1 MQVDIQPVTTRRE
14 LKAFIK
20 LPWQLYDG
28 DPNWVPPLILDL
40 KKMLDRK
47 KNPFFLHSE
56 AEYFLARKNGEI
68 AGRIAAILNRNHNNA
83 HDEKTGFFGFFECI
97 DDTQVANALLD
108 AAKAWAKDRGMT
120 RLRGPANFSTNDTCG
135 LLIEGFDSP
144 PAILMT
150 YNPPYYLKLLADA
163 GFQKIKEL
171 YAYMFTHDMPIP
183 DRFKKFA
190 EKVMEDPTVSIR
202 GLDLKDF
209 KREVEIVKTIYND
222 AWQNN
227 WGFVPMTDEEFDHL
241 ASDLKPVVDPEIAFI
256 ARVNGEPAGF
266 SLALPDYNE
275 ILKDLNGRLLPF
287 GIFKLLWRKN
297 KIKRARVITLGVR
310 TKYQKKRGLAPA
322 FYYETYRRGT
332 NKGYEKGEFSWIL
345 EDNVLMNRALE
356 GLGAKLYKRYAFYEQ
371 EI

>member
-1 MQVDIQPVTTRRE
+1 LTIDIQPVKNKRD

-20 LPWQLYDG
+20 LPWKLYRD
-28 DPNWVPPLILDL
+28 DPNWVPPLILDM
-40 KKMLDRK
+40 KKILDRN

-56 AEYFLARKNGEI
+56 AEYFLARRNGEVV
-68 AGRIAAILNRNHNNA
+68 GRIAAILNRNHNKA
-83 HDEKTGFFGFFECI
+83 HDEQTGFFGFFESI
-97 DDTQVANALLD
+97 NDVEVSNALLG
-108 AAKAWAKDRGMT
+108 AAKSWVKNRGMT
-120 RLRGPANFSTNDTCG
+120 QLRGPANFSTNDSCG

-150 YNPPYYLKLLADA
+150 YNPKYYLHLVEDA

-171 YAYMFTHDMPIP
+171 YAYHFTRDMPIP

-202 GLDLKDF
+202 GLNLKKF
-209 KREVEIVKTIYND
+209 KQEVDIVKTIYND

-241 ASDLKPVVDPEIAFI
+241 ANDLKPVVDPEIAFI
-256 ARVNGEPAGF
+256 ARVNEEPAGF
-266 SLALPDYNE
+266 SLALPDFNE

-297 KIKRARVITLGVR
+297 SIRGVRVITLGVR

-322 FYYETYRRGT
+322 FYYETYRRGK
-332 NKGYEKGEFSWIL
+332 NRGYEKAEFSWIL

-356 GLGAKLYKRYAFYEQ
+356 GLGARLYKKYAFYEQ